1 MALELDITD
10 NYCQDKRLYYSEDDQ
25 DTIFIKMSRTTQ

>member
-10 NYCQDKRLYYSEDDQ
+10 NYCQDKNQYYSEDDQ
-25 DTIFIKMSRTTQ
+25 NKIFIKMLRIAQ